1 MPQSDCPA
9 AGDYSPVEEATL
21 RHLGCRSFDFTPL
34 TPRCGNVPPPLQH
47 SVDEERRVWKQLQTL
62 NLDWVSR
69 RVPAPTGDIC
79 DVMSVLGDHGPRSS

>member
-1 MPQSDCPA
+1 MEPQSDCRA

-47 SVDEERRVWKQLQTL
+47 SVDEERRVWKQLQDL

-69 RVPAPTGDIC
+69 RVAPAPTG
-79 DVMSVLGDHGPRSS
+79 